1 MGNVARR
8 SPCLELVMLL
18 PSFGQGYSL
27 NVFPRNRSCT
37 AHKCTSLTYLFS
49 CVGFLLYS
57 NEVHP
62 QTASAQRILS
72 VRSEAHHRYTILLR
86 FLESHHVPDMYSGTS
101 ATTWALSKVAR
112 LFRRAVK

>member
-1 MGNVARR
+1 MGDVARL

-27 NVFPRNRSCT
+27 NVSPRIRSCT

-49 CVGFLLYS
+49 CVGFPLYS
-57 NEVHP
+57 NEVLP

-86 FLESHHVPDMYSGTS
+86 FFESHHVPDMYSGTS
-101 ATTWALSKVAR
+101 TPTLAGSKGDR
-112 LFRRAVK
+112 LFR